1 METMAENARVLI
13 VDEDVE
19 TRGDL
24 QRRLVKSQFVV
35 AGACGYGA
43 QALSLASE
51 VAPKAV
57 LVGVEEPMVRP
68 LQTIE
73 ALCGVLSHVPVI
85 AYSSRTDAESARRA
99 VLAGARDYVTKPF
112 KPRQPAQSILDA
124 LEQLESRQAREG
136 GQAARPVASG
146 IVITVYGAKGG
157 IGKTTIAANLATA
170 LAHVTGGS
178 VALADMD
185 TQFGDVAIMMDI
197 AVERTIVELARR
209 ADEVDRELVRDYLV
223 RHWSQVQV
231 LPAPFEPSEWQ
242 AITPPQM
249 EKIIVALA
257 QTHDFVVLD
266 TAAIFNDLVAVALDK
281 ANIVLLVTSMD
292 ISSIKNTVIVLKLLA
307 SSSFPQE
314 KVKLTINHAS
324 SANTLKEEDV
334 KTVLNQEVFW
344 RIPYD
349 EAVGASVQLGKP
361 VVVARPRSRV
371 SQSILDL
378 AAFLSGTETALQPHG
393 RGGWFSRLLARR
405 A

>member
-1 METMAENARVLI
+1 MAKNARVLL

-19 TRGDL
+19 SRGDV

-35 AGACGYGA
+35 VGACGYGA
-43 QALSLASE
+43 QAVSLASE
-51 VAPKAV
+51 LAPEAV
-57 LVGVEEPMVRP
+57 LVGVEEPMARP

-73 ALCGVLSHVPVI
+73 ALCGVLSYVPVI

-99 VLAGARDYVTKPF
+99 VLAGARDYLTKPF
-112 KPRQPAQSILDA
+112 KPGQPAQSILAA
-124 LEQLESRQAREG
+124 LDQVKSRQARES
-136 GQAARPVASG
+136 GQTAQPIASG

-170 LAHVTGGS
+170 LAQVTGGS

-185 TQFGDVAIMMDI
+185 TKFGDVAIMMDI
-197 AVERTIVELARR
+197 PVERTIVELARR
-209 ADEVDRELVRDYLV
+209 ADELDRELVRDYLV
-223 RHWSQVQV
+223 HHSSQVRV
-231 LPAPFEPSEWQ
+231 LPAPFEPSEWHT
-242 AITPPQM
+242 IKPPQM
-249 EKIIVALA
+249 EKIIAVLA

-266 TAAIFNDLVAVALDK
+266 TAATFDDLVAVALDK

-292 ISSIKNTVIVLKLLA
+292 ISSIKNTVVVLKLLA

-324 SANTLKEEDV
+324 ATNSLKEEDV
-334 KTVLNQEVFW
+334 KSVLNQEVFW

-349 EAVGASVQLGKP
+349 EGVGASVQLGKP
-361 VVVARPRSRV
+361 VVMARPRARV

-378 AAFLSGTETALQPHG
+378 AAVLSGKESTLQPNG
-393 RGGWFSRLLARR
+393 RGGWIGRILGR
-405 A
+405 

>member
-1 METMAENARVLI
+1 MVKNARVLL

-19 TRGDL
+19 SRGDV

-35 AGACGYGA
+35 VGACGYGA
-43 QALSLASE
+43 QAVSLASE
-51 VAPKAV
+51 LAPEAV
-57 LVGVEEPMVRP
+57 LVGVEEPMARP

-73 ALCGVLSHVPVI
+73 ALCGVLSYVPVI

-99 VLAGARDYVTKPF
+99 VLAGARDYLTKPF
-112 KPRQPAQSILDA
+112 KSGQPAQSILAA
-124 LEQLESRQAREG
+124 LDQVKSRQARES
-136 GQAARPVASG
+136 GQTAQPIASG

-157 IGKTTIAANLATA
+157 IGKTTIAANLAIA
-170 LAHVTGGS
+170 LAQVTGGS

-185 TQFGDVAIMMDI
+185 TKFGDVAITMDI
-197 AVERTIVELARR
+197 PVEKTIVELARR

-223 RHWSQVQV
+223 HHSSQVRV
-231 LPAPFEPSEWQ
+231 LPAPFEPSEWHT
-242 AITPPQM
+242 IKPPQM
-249 EKIIVALA
+249 EKIIAVLA

-266 TAAIFNDLVAVALDK
+266 TAATFDDLVAVALDK

-292 ISSIKNTVIVLKLLA
+292 ISSIKNTVVVLKLLA

-324 SANTLKEEDV
+324 ATNSLKEEDV
-334 KTVLNQEVFW
+334 KTVLKQEVFW

-349 EAVGASVQLGKP
+349 EGVGASVQLGKP
-361 VVVARPRSRV
+361 VVMARPRARV

-378 AAFLSGTETALQPHG
+378 AAVLSGKESTLQPNS
-393 RGGWFSRLLARR
+393 RGGWIGRLLGR
-405 A
+405 

>member
-1 METMAENARVLI
+1 MAENARVLI

-19 TRGDL
+19 SRGDV

-51 VAPKAV
+51 VVPQAV
-57 LVGVEEPMVRP
+57 LVGVEEPMARP

-73 ALCGVLSHVPVI
+73 ALCGVLSYVPVI
-85 AYSSRTDAESARRA
+85 AYSSRTDAESVRRA
-99 VLAGARDYVTKPF
+99 MLAGARDYLTKPF
-112 KPRQPAQSILDA
+112 KPGQPAHSILAA
-124 LEQLESRQAREG
+124 LEQPERRQAREG
-136 GQAARPVASG
+136 DQTAQPIAPG
-146 IVITVYGAKGG
+146 IVITVFGAKGG

-170 LAHVTGGS
+170 LAQVTGGS

-185 TQFGDVAIMMDI
+185 TQFGDIAIMMDI
-197 AVERTIVELARR
+197 PVERTIVELARR

-223 RHWSQVQV
+223 RHWSHVRV
-231 LPAPFEPSEWQ
+231 LPAPFEPSEWRDV
-242 AITPPQM
+242 TPAQM
-249 EKIIVALA
+249 GKVLGVLA
-257 QTHDFVVLD
+257 QTHDFVVVD
-266 TAAIFNDLVAVALDK
+266 TPASFNDIVAVALDK

-292 ISSIKNTVIVLKLLA
+292 ISSIKNTVVVLKLLA

-314 KVKLTINHAS
+314 KLKLTINHAS
-324 SANTLKEEDV
+324 AANTVKEEDI
-334 KTVLNQEVFW
+334 KSVLNQEVFW

-349 EAVGASVQLGKP
+349 EGVGASVQLGKP
-361 VVVARPRSRV
+361 LVMARPGSRV

-378 AAFLSGTETALQPHG
+378 AAFLSGKETTPQPNG
-393 RGGWFSRLLARR
+393 RGGWIGRLLGRR

>member
-1 METMAENARVLI
+1 MAENARVLI
-13 VDEDVE
+13 VDEDAE

-51 VAPKAV
+51 VAPQAV
-57 LVGVEEPMVRP
+57 LVGLEEPMARP
-68 LQTIE
+68 LQTIK
-73 ALCGVLSHVPVI
+73 ALCGVLSDVPVI
-85 AYSSRTDAESARRA
+85 AYSSRTDAESVRRA
-99 VLAGARDYVTKPF
+99 VLAGAGDYLTKPF
-112 KPRQPAQSILDA
+112 KPGQPAQSILAA
-124 LEQLESRQAREG
+124 LEQLEMRQAREG
-136 GQAARPVASG
+136 GQPSRPIASG
-146 IVITVYGAKGG
+146 IVVTVYGAKGG

-170 LAHVTGGS
+170 LAKVSGGS

-197 AVERTIVELARR
+197 PVEKTIVELARR

-223 RHWSQVQV
+223 RHWSQVRV
-231 LPAPFEPSEWQ
+231 LPAPFEPSEWHT
-242 AITPPQM
+242 ITPPQM
-249 EKIIVALA
+249 EKIITVLA

-266 TAAIFNDLVAVALDK
+266 TAATFNDLVAVALDK

-292 ISSIKNTVIVLKLLA
+292 ISSIKNTVVVLKLLA

-324 SANTLKEEDV
+324 ATNTLKEEDV
-334 KTVLNQEVFW
+334 KNVLKQEVFW

-349 EAVGASVQLGKP
+349 EGVAASVQLGKP
-361 VVVARPRSRV
+361 VVMARPGARV

-378 AAFLSGTETALQPHG
+378 AAVLSGKERALQANG
-393 RGGWFSRLLARR
+393 RGGWIGRLLGR
-405 A
+405 

>member
-1 METMAENARVLI
+1 MAENARVLI

-19 TRGDL
+19 SRGDV

-51 VAPKAV
+51 VTPQAV
-57 LVGVEEPMVRP
+57 LVGIEEPMARP

-85 AYSSRTDAESARRA
+85 AYSSRKDAESARRA

-112 KPRQPAQSILDA
+112 KSGQPGQSILAA
-124 LEQLESRQAREG
+124 LEQLQRRQPREE
-136 GQAARPVASG
+136 GQAAQPIASG

-157 IGKTTIAANLATA
+157 IGKTTVAANLATA
-170 LAHVTGGS
+170 LAQITGGS

-197 AVERTIVELARR
+197 PVERTIVELARR
-209 ADEVDRELVRDYLV
+209 ANEVDRELVRDYLV
-223 RHWSQVQV
+223 RHWSQVRV
-231 LPAPFEPSEWQ
+231 LPAPFDPSEWRDV
-242 AITPPQM
+242 TPDQM
-249 EKIIVALA
+249 GKIIGVLA
-257 QTHDFVVLD
+257 QTHDFVVVD
-266 TAAIFNDLVAVALDK
+266 TPASFNDIVAVALDK

-292 ISSIKNTVIVLKLLA
+292 ISSIKNTVVVLKLLA

-324 SANTLKEEDV
+324 AANTLREEDI
-334 KTVLNQEVFW
+334 KSVLNQDVFW

-349 EAVGASVQLGKP
+349 EGVSASVQSGKP
-361 VVVARPRSRV
+361 VVIAKPGARV

-378 AAFLSGTETALQPHG
+378 AAFLSGKEKTPQPNA
-393 RGGWFSRLLARR
+393 RGGWIGRLLPMR

>member
-1 METMAENARVLI
+1 MAENARVLI

-19 TRGDL
+19 SRGDL
-24 QRRLVKSQFVV
+24 QRRLVKSQFAV

-51 VAPKAV
+51 VAPQAV
-57 LVGVEEPMVRP
+57 LVGVEEPMARP

-73 ALCGVLSHVPVI
+73 ALCGVLSYVPVI

-112 KPRQPAQSILDA
+112 KHGQPAHSILA
-124 LEQLESRQAREG
+124 VLEQLQRRQPRED
-136 GQAARPVASG
+136 GQAAQPIAPG

-170 LAHVTGGS
+170 LAQVTGGS

-185 TQFGDVAIMMDI
+185 TQFGDIAIMMDI
-197 AVERTIVELARR
+197 PVERTIVELARR
-209 ADEVDRELVRDYLV
+209 AEEVDRELVRDYLV
-223 RHWSQVQV
+223 RHWSHVRV
-231 LPAPFEPSEWQ
+231 LPAPFEPSEWRDV
-242 AITPPQM
+242 TPKQM
-249 EKIIVALA
+249 GKIIGVLA
-257 QTHDFVVLD
+257 QTHDFVVVD
-266 TAAIFNDLVAVALDK
+266 TPASFNDIVAVALDK

-292 ISSIKNTVIVLKLLA
+292 ISSIKNTVVVLKLLG

-314 KVKLTINHAS
+314 KVKLTINRAS
-324 SANTLKEEDV
+324 AANTLKEEDI
-334 KTVLNQEVFW
+334 KSVLNQDVFW

-349 EAVGASVQLGKP
+349 EGVGASVQLGKP
-361 VVVARPRSRV
+361 LVMARPGSRV

-378 AAFLSGTETALQPHG
+378 AAFLSGKERTPQANG
-393 RGGWFSRLLARR
+393 RGSWMSRLLGKRT
-405 A
+405 

>member
-1 METMAENARVLI
+1 MVKNARVLL

-19 TRGDL
+19 SRGDV

-35 AGACGYGA
+35 VGACGYGA
-43 QALSLASE
+43 QAVSLASE
-51 VAPKAV
+51 VAPEAV
-57 LVGVEEPMVRP
+57 LVGVEEPMARP

-99 VLAGARDYVTKPF
+99 VLAGARDYLTKPF
-112 KPRQPAQSILDA
+112 KPGQPAQSILAA
-124 LEQLESRQAREG
+124 LDQVKSRQARES
-136 GQAARPVASG
+136 GQTAQPIASG

-157 IGKTTIAANLATA
+157 IGKTTIAANLAIA
-170 LAHVTGGS
+170 LAQVTGGS

-185 TQFGDVAIMMDI
+185 TKFGDVAITMDI
-197 AVERTIVELARR
+197 PVEKTIVELARR

-223 RHWSQVQV
+223 HHSSQVRV
-231 LPAPFEPSEWQ
+231 LPAPFEPSEWHT
-242 AITPPQM
+242 IKPPQM
-249 EKIIVALA
+249 EKIIAVLA

-266 TAAIFNDLVAVALDK
+266 TAATFDDLVAVALDK

-292 ISSIKNTVIVLKLLA
+292 ISSIKNTVVVLKLLA

-324 SANTLKEEDV
+324 ATNSVKEEDV
-334 KTVLNQEVFW
+334 KSVLKQEIFW

-349 EAVGASVQLGKP
+349 EGVGASVQLGKP
-361 VVVARPRSRV
+361 VVMARPRARV

-378 AAFLSGTETALQPHG
+378 AAVLSGKESTLQPNS
-393 RGGWFSRLLARR
+393 RGGWIGRLLGR
-405 A
+405 

>member
-1 METMAENARVLI
+1 MAENARVLI

-19 TRGDL
+19 SRGDV

-51 VAPKAV
+51 VAPQAV
-57 LVGVEEPMVRP
+57 LVGVEEPMARP

-73 ALCGVLSHVPVI
+73 ALCGVLSYVPVI
-85 AYSSRTDAESARRA
+85 AYSSCTDAESARRA

-112 KPRQPAQSILDA
+112 KPGQPAHSILAA
-124 LEQLESRQAREG
+124 LEQLERRQAREG
-136 GQAARPVASG
+136 GQAAQPIAPG

-170 LAHVTGGS
+170 LAQVTGGS

-197 AVERTIVELARR
+197 PVERTIVDLARR
-209 ADEVDRELVRDYLV
+209 ADEVDRELIRDYLV
-223 RHWSQVQV
+223 RHWSHVRI
-231 LPAPFEPSEWQ
+231 LPAPFEPSEWRDV
-242 AITPPQM
+242 TPDQM
-249 EKIIVALA
+249 GKILGVLA
-257 QTHDFVVLD
+257 QTHDFVVVD
-266 TAAIFNDLVAVALDK
+266 TPASFNDIVAVALDK

-292 ISSIKNTVIVLKLLA
+292 ISSIKNTVVVLKLLA

-324 SANTLKEEDV
+324 AANTLKEEDI
-334 KTVLNQEVFW
+334 KSVLNQEVFW

-349 EAVGASVQLGKP
+349 ESVGASVQLGKP
-361 VVVARPRSRV
+361 VVMARPGSRV

-378 AAFLSGTETALQPHG
+378 AAFLSGKERALQPNG
-393 RGGWFSRLLARR
+393 RGGWIGRLLARR
-405 A
+405 T

>member
-1 METMAENARVLI
+1 MAKNARVLL

-19 TRGDL
+19 SRGDV

-35 AGACGYGA
+35 VGACGYGA
-43 QALSLASE
+43 QAVSLASE
-51 VAPKAV
+51 LAPEAV
-57 LVGVEEPMVRP
+57 LVGVEEPMARP

-73 ALCGVLSHVPVI
+73 ALCGVLSYVPVI

-99 VLAGARDYVTKPF
+99 VLAGARDYLTKPF
-112 KPRQPAQSILDA
+112 KPGQPAQSILAA
-124 LEQLESRQAREG
+124 LDQVKSRQARES
-136 GQAARPVASG
+136 GQTAQPIASG

-170 LAHVTGGS
+170 LAQVTGGS

-185 TQFGDVAIMMDI
+185 TKFGDVAIMMDI
-197 AVERTIVELARR
+197 PVERTIVELARR
-209 ADEVDRELVRDYLV
+209 ADELDRELVRDYLV
-223 RHWSQVQV
+223 HHSSQVRV
-231 LPAPFEPSEWQ
+231 LPAPFEPSEWHT
-242 AITPPQM
+242 IKPPQM
-249 EKIIVALA
+249 EKIIAVLA

-266 TAAIFNDLVAVALDK
+266 TAATFDDLVAVALDK

-292 ISSIKNTVIVLKLLA
+292 ISSIKNTVVVLKLLA

-324 SANTLKEEDV
+324 ATNSLKEEDV
-334 KTVLNQEVFW
+334 KSVLKQEIFW

-349 EAVGASVQLGKP
+349 EGVGAGVQLGKP
-361 VVVARPRSRV
+361 VVMANPRARV

-378 AAFLSGTETALQPHG
+378 AAVLSGKESTLQPNG
-393 RGGWFSRLLARR
+393 RGGWIGRLLGR
-405 A
+405 

>member
-1 METMAENARVLI
+1 MAENARVLI
-13 VDEDVE
+13 VDEDLE
-19 TRGDL
+19 ARGDL
-24 QRRLVKSQFVV
+24 QRRLVRSQFVV

-51 VAPKAV
+51 VAPEAV
-57 LVGVEEPMVRP
+57 LVGLEEPMARP

-112 KPRQPAQSILDA
+112 KHGQPAQSILAA
-124 LEQLESRQAREG
+124 LERLERRQAGEG
-136 GQAARPVASG
+136 SQTARPIASG
-146 IVITVYGAKGG
+146 IVVTVYGAKGG

-170 LAHVTGGS
+170 LAQVTEGS

-197 AVERTIVELARR
+197 PVERTIVELARR
-209 ADEVDRELVRDYLV
+209 ADEVDRELVRHYLV
-223 RHWSQVQV
+223 RHRSQVRV
-231 LPAPFEPSEWQ
+231 LPAPFEPSEWRDV
-242 AITPPQM
+242 TPNQM
-249 EKIIVALA
+249 GKIIGVLA
-257 QTHDFVVLD
+257 QTHDFVVVD
-266 TAAIFNDLVAVALDK
+266 TPASFNDLVAVALDK

-292 ISSIKNTVIVLKLLA
+292 ISSIKNTVVVLKLLA

-314 KVKLTINHAS
+314 KLKLTINHAS
-324 SANTLKEEDV
+324 ATNTLKEEDI
-334 KTVLNQEVFW
+334 KSVLNQEVFW

-349 EAVGASVQLGKP
+349 EGVGAGVQLGKP
-361 VVVARPRSRV
+361 VVMARPEARV

-378 AAFLSGTETALQPHG
+378 AAFLSGKERTAQPNG
-393 RGGWFSRLLARR
+393 RGGWIGRLLARR
-405 A
+405 T

>member
-1 METMAENARVLI
+1 MAENARVLI

-19 TRGDL
+19 SRGDL

-51 VAPKAV
+51 VAPEAV
-57 LVGVEEPMVRP
+57 LVGMEEPMARS

-73 ALCGVLSHVPVI
+73 ALCGVLSYVPVI

-112 KPRQPAQSILDA
+112 KRGQPAQSIVAA
-124 LEQLESRQAREG
+124 LEQLQRRQPREG
-136 GQAARPVASG
+136 GQAAQPIASG

-170 LAHVTGGS
+170 LAQVTGGS

-185 TQFGDVAIMMDI
+185 TQFGDIAITMDI
-197 AVERTIVELARR
+197 PVERTIVGLARR
-209 ADEVDRELVRDYLV
+209 ADELDRELVRDYLV
-223 RHWSQVQV
+223 HHWSQVHV
-231 LPAPFEPSEWQ
+231 LPAPFEPSEWRDV
-242 AITPPQM
+242 TPGQM
-249 EKIIVALA
+249 GKIIGVLA

-266 TAAIFNDLVAVALDK
+266 TAATFNDLVAVALDK

-292 ISSIKNTVIVLKLLA
+292 ISSIKNTVVVLKLLA

-324 SANTLKEEDV
+324 AANTLKEEDIRS
-334 KTVLNQEVFW
+334 VLNQDVFW

-349 EAVGASVQLGKP
+349 EGVGASLQLGKP
-361 VVVARPRSRV
+361 VVTARPGSRV

-378 AAFLSGTETALQPHG
+378 AAFVSGKERALQSDG
-393 RGGWFSRLLARR
+393 RRRLIGRLLGR
-405 A
+405 

>member
-1 METMAENARVLI
+1 MAENARMLI

-19 TRGDL
+19 SRGDV

-35 AGACGYGA
+35 VGACGYGA

-51 VAPKAV
+51 VAPEAV
-57 LVGVEEPMVRP
+57 LVGIEEPMARP

-73 ALCGVLSHVPVI
+73 ALCGVLSDVPVI
-85 AYSSRTDAESARRA
+85 AYSSRTYAESVRRA
-99 VLAGARDYVTKPF
+99 MLAGAHDYLTKPF
-112 KPRQPAQSILDA
+112 KPSQPAHSILAA
-124 LEQLESRQAREG
+124 LEQLERKRAGEDGRTAQ
-136 GQAARPVASG
+136 PIPSG

-170 LAHVTGGS
+170 LAQVTGGS

-197 AVERTIVELARR
+197 PVEKTIVELARR
-209 ADEVDRELVRDYLV
+209 ADEADRELVRDYLV
-223 RHWSQVQV
+223 HHWSQVRI
-231 LPAPFEPSEWQ
+231 LPAPFEPSQWH
-242 AITPPQM
+242 AIKPAQM
-249 EKIIVALA
+249 EKIIAVLA

-266 TAAIFNDLVAVALDK
+266 TAATFNDLIAVALDK

-292 ISSIKNTVIVLKLLA
+292 ISSIKNTVVVLKLLA

-314 KVKLTINHAS
+314 KLKLTINRTS
-324 SANTLKEEDV
+324 GTNTLKEEDV
-334 KTVLNQEVFW
+334 KNVLKQEIFW

-349 EAVGASVQLGKP
+349 ESVGASVQLGKP
-361 VVVARPRSRV
+361 VVLARPGARV

-378 AAFLSGTETALQPHG
+378 AAVLSGKERAPEPNRHG
-393 RGGWFSRLLARR
+393 SWVGRLLGRR

>member
-1 METMAENARVLI
+1 MAENARVLI
-13 VDEDVE
+13 VDEDAE
-19 TRGDL
+19 SRGDV

-35 AGACGYGA
+35 VGACGYGA

-51 VAPKAV
+51 VAPEAV
-57 LVGVEEPMVRP
+57 LVGVEEPMARP

-73 ALCGVLSHVPVI
+73 ALCGVLSYVPVI
-85 AYSSRTDAESARRA
+85 AYSSRTDAESVRRA
-99 VLAGARDYVTKPF
+99 VLAGARDYLTKPF
-112 KPRQPAQSILDA
+112 KPGQPAQSILAA
-124 LEQLESRQAREG
+124 LEQLDRRQARES
-136 GQAARPVASG
+136 GQPAQPIASG
-146 IVITVYGAKGG
+146 MVITVYGAKGG

-170 LAHVTGGS
+170 LAKVTGGS

-197 AVERTIVELARR
+197 PVERTIVGLARR

-223 RHWSQVQV
+223 RHWSQVRV
-231 LPAPFEPSEWQ
+231 LPGPFEPSEWQ
-242 AITPPQM
+242 AIKPPQM
-249 EKIIVALA
+249 EKIIAVLA

-266 TAAIFNDLVAVALDK
+266 TAATFNDLVAVALDK

-292 ISSIKNTVIVLKLLA
+292 VSSIKNTVVVLKLLA

-314 KVKLTINHAS
+314 KVKLTINYANA
-324 SANTLKEEDV
+324 ANTLKEEDV
-334 KTVLNQEVFW
+334 KSVLKQEIFW

-349 EAVGASVQLGKP
+349 ESVGASLQLGKP
-361 VVVARPRSRV
+361 VVMDRPGARV

-378 AAFLSGTETALQPHG
+378 AAVLSGKERAPEPNR
-393 RGGWFSRLLARR
+393 RGNWVGQLLGRR

>member
-1 METMAENARVLI
+1 MAENARVLI

-19 TRGDL
+19 SRGDV
-24 QRRLVKSQFVV
+24 QRRLVKRQFVV

-51 VAPKAV
+51 VAPAAV
-57 LVGVEEPMVRP
+57 LVGVEEPMARP

-73 ALCGVLSHVPVI
+73 ALCGVLSDVPVI
-85 AYSSRTDAESARRA
+85 AYSSRTDAESVRRA
-99 VLAGARDYVTKPF
+99 VLAGARDYLTKPF
-112 KPRQPAQSILDA
+112 KSGQPAQSILAA
-124 LEQLESRQAREG
+124 LDQLERRQAHED
-136 GQAARPVASG
+136 GQLAPPVASG

-170 LAHVTGGS
+170 LAQMTGGS

-197 AVERTIVELARR
+197 PVERTIVELARR

-223 RHWSQVQV
+223 RHSSQVRV

-242 AITPPQM
+242 AIKPPQM
-249 EKIIVALA
+249 EKIITVLA

-266 TAAIFNDLVAVALDK
+266 TAATFNDLVAVALDK

-292 ISSIKNTVIVLKLLA
+292 VSSIKNTVVVLKLLA

-324 SANTLKEEDV
+324 ATNTVKEEDV
-334 KTVLNQEVFW
+334 KSVLKQEVFW

-349 EAVGASVQLGKP
+349 EGVGASVQLGKP
-361 VVVARPRSRV
+361 VVMARPGARV

-378 AAFLSGTETALQPHG
+378 AAVLSGKERAPESNRHG
-393 RGGWFSRLLARR
+393 SWVGRLFGRQG
-405 A
+405 

>member
-1 METMAENARVLI
+1 MAKNARVLL

-19 TRGDL
+19 SRGDV

-35 AGACGYGA
+35 VGACGYGA
-43 QALSLASE
+43 QAVSLASE
-51 VAPKAV
+51 LAPEAV
-57 LVGVEEPMVRP
+57 LVGVEEPMARP

-73 ALCGVLSHVPVI
+73 ALCGVLSYVPVI

-99 VLAGARDYVTKPF
+99 VLAGARDYLTKPF
-112 KPRQPAQSILDA
+112 KPGQPAQSILAA
-124 LEQLESRQAREG
+124 LDQVKSRQARES
-136 GQAARPVASG
+136 GQTAQPIASG

-170 LAHVTGGS
+170 LAQVTGGS

-185 TQFGDVAIMMDI
+185 TKFGDVAIMMDI
-197 AVERTIVELARR
+197 PVERTIVELARR
-209 ADEVDRELVRDYLV
+209 ADELDRELVRDYLV
-223 RHWSQVQV
+223 HHSSQVHV
-231 LPAPFEPSEWQ
+231 LPAPFEPSEWHT
-242 AITPPQM
+242 IKPPQM
-249 EKIIVALA
+249 EKIIAVLA

-266 TAAIFNDLVAVALDK
+266 TAATFDDLVAVALDK

-292 ISSIKNTVIVLKLLA
+292 ISSIKNTVVVLKLLA

-324 SANTLKEEDV
+324 ATNSLKEEDV
-334 KTVLNQEVFW
+334 KSVLNQEVFW

-349 EAVGASVQLGKP
+349 EGVGASVQLGKP
-361 VVVARPRSRV
+361 VVMARPRARV

-378 AAFLSGTETALQPHG
+378 AAVLSGKESTLQPNG
-393 RGGWFSRLLARR
+393 RGGWIGRILGR
-405 A
+405 